1 MDKTKNTSPLLLAS
15 PPKKAAIS
23 PTSRQGKKQRTSG
36 GEEERQA
43 GPKVG
48 PTKASPT
55 GKAGKKPQSEKIKGS
70 TPAVGKVTE
79 SAAFRVFEAGKSKDK
94 GKDKDK
100 VKDKDKE
107 KEKDKDKDKTI
118 AAGNEKDSSV
128 VDKGREKSTGPGPSQ
143 TKTMENKD
151 GGTETENVNAAPE
164 DGVRNGGTIKEFE
177 TCEGEKI
184 EKFKGEDFEKSEE
197 QEESEEQKSEQR
209 EKNKEQE
216 TADGIKRSSSTDSKG
231 GSTDVIKR
239 SSSADSKGE
248 TTDVIKRS
256 SSADSKGETTD
267 VIKRSSSADSKGET
281 TDVIKRSSSTDS
293 KGVATDAIKRSSS
306 TDGKGG
312 KITSLAAGKAQVIEG
327 TGKGKPPGKQPTD
340 TGRKTIPQ
348 TKPVKRSS
356 SLSKVNTGSTDKVN
370 KDSGSPVKGQKVI
383 LKSPVKKIS
392 VKRSESL
399 TGGTTSRRKSSELE
413 DDVFKPE
420 SPKTST
426 APSVGKKG
434 ASGSGGK
441 RPSAQIRKSS
451 SLRSLSDRKSSTGS
465 VKSPLPPSPSVAR
478 SARTAAKSKV
488 MTSSS
493 TSSLERQGVLLG
505 RATSIESNELDI
517 SDASDLS
524 LSTSD
529 KHLPPVTPETP
540 SPSIPT
546 TPRPTSST
554 PSGSGL
560 STPQTP
566 SSSIDDPRW
575 PPLTPPV
582 VWDAALLRAEFE
594 EFAAMQRDIGDVSV
608 GPEMD
613 GTEAARAAKER
624 MRRHW
629 KELYRRGLKVILPG
643 LGGGARG
650 VGINTRTFF
659 FILF

>member
-1 MDKTKNTSPLLLAS
+1 MDKKKNTSPLLLAS
-15 PPKKAAIS
+15 PPKKATIS
-23 PTSRQGKKQRTSG
+23 PKIQQDMKQSTSG

-43 GPKVG
+43 GPKAA
-48 PTKASPT
+48 PTKASPM
-55 GKAGKKPQSEKIKGS
+55 GKAGKKPQSEKSKGS

-79 SAAFRVFEAGKSKDK
+79 SAAFKVFEAGKSKEK
-94 GKDKDK
+94 GKDKGN

-118 AAGNEKDSSV
+118 AAGNADNSV
-128 VDKGREKSTGPGPSQ
+128 GDKAEEKSTRPGPSQ

-177 TCEGEKI
+177 TCEGDTCMDP
-184 EKFKGEDFEKSEE
+184 KFKGEDFKKCEE
-197 QEESEEQKSEQR
+197 QQKSEEQKSEEQ

-216 TADGIKRSSSTDSKG
+216 TPDVLKRNSSTDSKDG
-231 GSTDVIKR
+231 R
-239 SSSADSKGE
+239 
-248 TTDVIKRS
+248 
-256 SSADSKGETTD
+256 
-267 VIKRSSSADSKGET
+267 
-281 TDVIKRSSSTDS
+281 TDVIKRSSSTASTGESTDVIKRS
-293 KGVATDAIKRSSS
+293 LSTDNKGVATDAIKRSSS

-312 KITSLAAGKAQVIEG
+312 KITSPAAGKTQVIEG
-327 TGKGKPPGKQPTD
+327 TGKGKQPGKQPTD
-340 TGRKTIPQ
+340 TGRKTVPQ

-356 SLSKVNTGSTDKVN
+356 SLSKVNPGSTDKVN
-370 KDSGSPVKGQKVI
+370 KDSGSHAKGQKVT
-383 LKSPVKKIS
+383 LKSPVKKVS

-399 TGGTTSRRKSSELE
+399 TAGTTSRRKSSELE

-441 RPSAQIRKSS
+441 TPSAQIRKSS

-505 RATSIESNELDI
+505 RATSIESNDLDI

-624 MRRHW
+624 MRRHR
-629 KELYRRGLKVILPG
+629 KEVYRRGLKVILPG
-643 LGGGARG
+643 SGAGARG

-659 FILF
+659 SILFLVNGPHVFQL